1 MARTQ
6 NHCIHCDHD
15 FLVDALLFLSR
26 NAYKINK
33 HINIVCRQQRTT
45 ENTLSD
51 KQLKSVTLAGPTNLL
66 INPILYASICLWKQV
81 PLKSFHV

>member
-33 HINIVCRQQRTT
+33 HINVVCRQQRTT

-51 KQLKSVTLAGPTNLL
+51 KQLKSKNLSHLLDQL
-66 INPILYASICLWKQV
+66 IY
-81 PLKSFHV
+81 